1 VTNANPTA
9 TASNGVNTV
18 RDCYI
23 AGLNPVD
30 PNAAFLI
37 SDLSPLTS
45 ENILHWQNVSG
56 RVYSVWWTSNLLSGD
71 FLPLGSN
78 IPWTG
83 NIFTDTT
90 YNVEEKGFYKIDV
103 ELE

>member
-56 RVYSVWWTSNLLSGD
+56 RVYSVWWSSNLLDG
-71 FLPLGSN
+71 FQALESN
-78 IPWTG
+78 IPWTAVPY
-83 NIFTDTT
+83 TDT
-90 YNVEEKGFYKIDV
+90 NHNEDVQGFYKIEV